1 MARLIPGKFYETG
14 TRLIPGRRYSTVS
27 SPTGGIDVPTVQPET
42 LVFDPVV
49 EKELRVDVPVVNAET
64 NVYTHVVELQ
74 KVLEVPQVLSE
85 TNVLSPDVL
94 KQIVVSIPQV
104 VSGTFVYNPDVV
116 KPKFIDLNEIVQPQT
131 DVFNPFVIIGDGI
144 MIPVEDRFNYNKLA
158 EFLRTQ
164 GFEGNNNDV
173 IMDWLFS
180 EGYEVGQFNDRMS
193 NYLTGQGYTGAL
205 PDQKGQW
212 KRDV

>member
-1 MARLIPGKFYETG
+1 MPAARMGRY
-14 TRLIPGRRYSTVS
+14 RLGRERMGFVEPAS
-27 SPTGGIDVPTVQPET
+27 GAKNIDVPLVTSET
-42 LVFDPVV
+42 DVFSPVV
-49 EKELRVDVPVVNAET
+49 EKELIV
-64 NVYTHVVELQ
+64 
-74 KVLEVPQVLSE
+74 EVPQVLAE
-85 TNVLSPDVL
+85 TVVYSPTVEKILEVLVPL
-94 KQIVVSIPQV
+94 VSAE
-104 VSGTFVYNPDVV
+104 TLVYDPEVV
-116 KPKFIDLNEIVQPQT
+116 KPKFIDLNDAVQPQT
-131 DVFNPFVIIGDGI
+131 EVFNPFVIIGDGI

-158 EFLRTQ
+158 AFLRTQ

-173 IMDWLFS
+173 IMDWLFA